1 MYLFFKL
8 IHIAAVILF
17 LGNIITGAFW
27 HAHAARTRD
36 PKLLA
41 HTMDGV
47 IRSDRWFTLPGVLI
61 IIAAGVAL
69 AVYAHMPIF
78 TTGWLLWTIVLF
90 AISGLAFQMRVAPL
104 QRQLRAY
111 AQAHID
117 GGFDFNHYNALAAQW
132 GRWAFI
138 ATITPLAG
146 LALMVMKP
154 AL

>member
-8 IHIAAVILF
+8 LHIAAVILF
-17 LGNIITGAFW
+17 LGNILTGAFW

-47 IRSDRWFTLPGVLI
+47 IRSDRWFTLPGVFMI
-61 IIAAGVAL
+61 VAAGVAM
-69 AVYAHMPIF
+69 AVYARMPVLA
-78 TTGWLLWTIVLF
+78 TGWMFWTIVLF
-90 AISGLAFQMRVAPL
+90 SISGLAYQIRVAPL
-104 QRQLRAY
+104 QRQLRSY

-117 GGFDFNHYNALAAQW
+117 AGFDLAHYSALAARW
-132 GRWAFI
+132 GRWALI
-138 ATITPLAG
+138 ATITPIAG

-154 AL
+154 SL

>member
-1 MYLFFKL
+1 MYLFLKL
-8 IHIAAVILF
+8 IHLAAVVLF

-36 PKLLA
+36 PKVLA

-47 IRSDRWFTLPGVLI
+47 IRSDRWFTMPGVFI

-69 AVYAHMPIF
+69 ALHAHIPIF
-78 TTGWLLWTIVLF
+78 TTGWILWTIVLF
-90 AISGLAFQMRVAPL
+90 TISGLVFNIRVVPL

-111 AQAHID
+111 AQAHVD
-117 GGFDFNHYNALAAQW
+117 GGFDFDHYNGLAGRW
-132 GRWAFI
+132 GRWALI
-138 ATITPLAG
+138 STVTPLAG

-154 AL
+154 TL